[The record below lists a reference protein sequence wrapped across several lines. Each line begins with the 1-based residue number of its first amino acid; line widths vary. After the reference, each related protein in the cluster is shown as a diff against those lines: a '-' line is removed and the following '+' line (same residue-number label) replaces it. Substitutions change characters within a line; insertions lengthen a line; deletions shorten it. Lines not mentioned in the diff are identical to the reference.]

1 VILYPQQSDWPDSSA
16 PGRFQILDTSRWRT
30 KNLGNKMGDYG
41 PDQQISDRLATRDG
55 FCSSM
60 EYRDSPSTKGS
71 RRQISIKG
79 DGREPR
85 RTARVMVLHGKKSF
99 FKLLNHNVIW
109 CADHILLKGM
119 HSQAHHFKQKRNSS
133 DSF

>member
-1 VILYPQQSDWPDSSA
+1 
-16 PGRFQILDTSRWRT
+16 
-30 KNLGNKMGDYG
+30 MGDYG
-41 PDQQISDRLATRDG
+41 PDQHIQQISDHLATRDG

-71 RRQISIKG
+71 RRRISIKG

-99 FKLLNHNVIW
+99 FKFLNHNVIW
-109 CADHILLKGM
+109 RTDHILLKGM